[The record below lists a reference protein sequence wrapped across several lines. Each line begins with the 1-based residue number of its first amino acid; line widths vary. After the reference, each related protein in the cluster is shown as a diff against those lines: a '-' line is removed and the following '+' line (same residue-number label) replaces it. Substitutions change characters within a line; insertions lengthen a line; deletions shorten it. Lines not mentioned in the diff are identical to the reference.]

1 MSRPIAVDAL
11 ATPVEGRNLRPGT
24 LRDQWG
30 DGRALLVFPRHLG
43 CLFSREVVTDIR
55 KAEDA
60 DPWYPPVLYVHLGSV
75 ADGEDFFRKH
85 APGAHAI
92 ADEGGRLYGAFG
104 IKRGTFGQLFG
115 PSVIACGLR
124 ATRKGHGPG
133 RPIGDPWMLPGM
145 FVVEGDQ
152 ILWSHEARHAA
163 DHPDFARIPEF
174 VLEAATPR

>member
-1 MSRPIAVDAL
+1 MSRPIAADVL

-30 DGRALLVFPRHLG
+30 DGRALLIFLRHLG
-43 CLFSREVVTDIR
+43 CLFSREVVADVR

-60 DPWYPPVLYVHLGSV
+60 DPSYPPVLYVHLGSV
-75 ADGEDFFRKH
+75 ADGEAFFGKH
-85 APGAHAI
+85 DPGARTV
-92 ADEGGRLYGAFG
+92 ADGLGPLYAAFG
-104 IKRGTFGQLFG
+104 IRRGTIGQLFS
-115 PSVIACGLR
+115 PAVIACGLR
-124 ATRKGHGPG
+124 ATRKGHGQG

-145 FVVEGDQ
+145 FVVQGDD

-174 VLEAATPR
+174 AAGAASPR